1 MWHTPMQLNKA
12 AHKKKKKI
20 HMAQA
25 VRNMRNNLIDLL
37 IIFYIPSTIDCFFS
51 LLSIIFSC
59 FYATAASC
67 ITFFQ
72 KGFLAFY
79 FNLI

>member
-20 HMAQA
+20 HMAHA

-51 LLSIIFSC
+51 FSRLSSHVSMQLQR
-59 FYATAASC
+59 AVSL
-67 ITFFQ
+67 FF
-72 KGFLAFY
+72 KKVFLHFI
-79 FNLI
+79 LI